1 MIEQELD
8 VYLRARCT
16 LLVLVTPEEERA
28 LQAVK
33 AVCERGKRAC
43 LSWDVADGFVA
54 LTPGG
59 ASAPAA
65 RDPLSALEQVD
76 RSEGD
81 AVYVLKDFHE
91 CWGNAQIKRK
101 LRGVAQRLKF
111 SKKSILVTT
120 PAGKV
125 PEELKDEAVVLE
137 FPPPTAAELEG
148 VLDRLTRTPGV
159 KVKLTKLG

>member
-8 VYLRARCT
+8 VHLRARCT
-16 LLVLVTPEEERA
+16 LVVLVTPEEERA
-28 LQAVK
+28 LQTVK
-33 AVCERGKRAC
+33 AVCERGRRAC
-43 LSWDVADGFVA
+43 VAWDVADGFQA
-54 LTPGG
+54 LPPG
-59 ASAPAA
+59 APTPAA

-76 RSEGD
+76 KADGD
-81 AVYVLKDFHE
+81 VLFVLKDFHE

-125 PEELKDEAVVLE
+125 PEELKDEA
-137 FPPPTAAELEG
+137 
-148 VLDRLTRTPGV
+148 
-159 KVKLTKLG
+159 